1 MPDSPGRHCE
11 RGRWHY
17 LRCRLSLAQLRRI
30 KDWQTAHR
38 VQQPIECWAWET
50 VMTIW
55 VIALIGWLP
64 AYMFE
69 TPWLYPA
76 CALGAFTPR
85 LYLQLR
91 ADAQTAGCLR
101 CDWLDLLADSKQAST
116 D

>member
-1 MPDSPGRHCE
+1 MPDSPGRHCKRE
-11 RGRWHY
+11 RWHY

-64 AYMFE
+64 RICLE
-69 TPWLYPA
+69 RPGCTRRVRSVLSRRSCTCS
-76 CALGAFTPR
+76 CAQMHKPR
-85 LYLQLR
+85 
-91 ADAQTAGCLR
+91 AT
-101 CDWLDLLADSKQAST
+101 
-116 D
+116 